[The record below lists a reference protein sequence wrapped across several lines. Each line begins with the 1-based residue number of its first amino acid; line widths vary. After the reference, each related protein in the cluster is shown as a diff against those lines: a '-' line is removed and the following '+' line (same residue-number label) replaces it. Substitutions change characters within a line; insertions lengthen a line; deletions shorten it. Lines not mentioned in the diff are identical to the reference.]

1 MQKAVPAI
9 SMARVLSV
17 LATHGIEDETLI
29 ESLQNEA
36 IPMRRNGIQIVLGIE
51 GGLPTGYSLREN
63 SDPDHLEV
71 IVADY
76 DTQGAED
83 DELVT
88 FENGGFTSEC
98 LIHDLMGDHSEEG
111 AEFVETVLDAYQR
124 KIDGDDDYADPDSDD
139 SNADINE

>member
-9 SMARVLSV
+9 PMARIISV
-17 LATHGIEDETLI
+17 LNSRGVLDETLM
-29 ESLQNEA
+29 ESLQEEA

-63 SDPDHLEV
+63 DNPDHLEI

-76 DTQGAED
+76 DTQGADD
-83 DELVT
+83 DELVS
-88 FENGGFTSEC
+88 FESDGFTSEC
-98 LIHDLMGDHSEEG
+98 LIHDLSGDHSEGG
-111 AEFVETVLDAYQR
+111 AKFVETVLDAYQR
-124 KIDGDDDYADPDSDD
+124 KIDGDEDDDSESDD